1 MRYYQKIADHSEVDS
16 ASIGDGYYYSSS
28 VIMSTLRWPVP
39 MRAAPTADQVTGTN
53 YYAFQRAGTTD
64 NFDGLSL
71 ASFDTRACRIY
82 VDSGASGTTGQAGR
96 LLANNASAKLAV
108 TAEL

>member
-1 MRYYQKIADHSEVDS
+1 
-16 ASIGDGYYYSSS
+16 
-28 VIMSTLRWPVP
+28 

-53 YYAFQRAGTTD
+53 YYALQRNGTTD

-71 ASFDTRACRIY
+71 ASFDRRACRIY
-82 VDSGASGTTGQAGR
+82 VDSGASGTAGQAGR